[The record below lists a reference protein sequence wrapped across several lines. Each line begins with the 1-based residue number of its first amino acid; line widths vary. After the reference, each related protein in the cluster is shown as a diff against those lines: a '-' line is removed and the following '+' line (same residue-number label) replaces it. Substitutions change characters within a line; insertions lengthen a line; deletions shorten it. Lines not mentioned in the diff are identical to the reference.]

1 MLFLN
6 ADLPQPNRREI
17 ALFSVNLGMKYKY
30 MYLFKWRVA
39 LSLKEFKA
47 I

>member
-6 ADLPQPNRREI
+6 ADLPQPSRREI

-30 MYLFKWRVA
+30 LFKWRVA